1 MSKKTNPASLRLIK
15 NKKWPSK
22 SFFEN
27 YNYSKLLFQ
36 DLYIQNYVQ
45 NFFKYN
51 VHESIVHNISIQ
63 RKGFKIY
70 IFIDYYQ
77 TKSFRKK
84 VFGNTAN
91 IQKKAVRLKRK
102 FRWNNRKK
110 IYMLIKD

>member
-1 MSKKTNPASLRLIK
+1 MSKKTNPTSLRLIK

-51 VHESIVHNISIQ
+51 VHEGIVHNISIQ

-84 VFGNTAN
+84 FFFE
-91 IQKKAVRLKRK
+91 K
-102 FRWNNRKK
+102 FP
-110 IYMLIKD
+110 